1 MKGPHSSSE
10 RVYGTTNNDSDETRV
25 RENADADTLDE
36 SREKFQEY
44 LPEQSSTFEGLLKLM
59 F

>member
-1 MKGPHSSSE
+1 M
-10 RVYGTTNNDSDETRV
+10 
-25 RENADADTLDE
+25 ENADTDALDN

-59 F
+59 FWPEKLYMHFSYFLSGDKGLRYIY